1 MLSCNSLIVILV
13 FSSPALAEA
22 PWWDMG
28 RWALSNTEAIAP
40 PPRELTLSLQAFARA
55 LKADKSRTIE
65 EKNDIFRDEVLRAAE
80 IENVKRYG
88 QLVAQMAIEDERPL
102 VGFGWNDLHLTAA
115 QVEAISDIEIPTSLE
130 RQITKDYRHVIAAA
144 LQKYMR
150 PELLTKEMGE
160 PFWFD
165 SRNGGIFADLWEQL
179 DIEPV
184 RLLQGPRIRKELE
197 LDVGQAKAS
206 DALLKRYR
214 ATGRFI
220 FTAKD
225 TDQEREPL
233 AKEELEEIRVKA
245 LADAMEILR
254 DDQKARFKQ
263 ILLQL
268 YLQPKS
274 FPIQALRV
282 LGIDTDE
289 IPDSTQLILE
299 HAAIKRLRL
308 ILFYRDE
315 LEPIVGKRVV
325 DRLIGKPAFRTIR
338 KKRPQLD
345 TDLAQELLAV
355 ANGGSK
361 NLNPRRRDR

>member
-1 MLSCNSLIVILV
+1 MLSRNSLIVFLV
-13 FSSPALAEA
+13 FSSPALAEV
-22 PWWDMG
+22 PWWDAG
-28 RWALSNTEAIAP
+28 RFALDSSEGAGAM
-40 PPRELTLSLQAFARA
+40 PREKRLALQAFAFR
-55 LKADKSRTIE
+55 LEQDTTRPMK

-80 IENVKRYG
+80 IENVRRYG
-88 QLVAQMAIEDERPL
+88 QLVAQVAIERRQIL

-115 QVEAISDIEIPTSLE
+115 QEEAIEHIEIPASLE
-130 RQITKDYRHVIAAA
+130 RQMLEDYRHVIATA
-144 LQKYMR
+144 LRKHIR
-150 PELLTKEMGE
+150 PELLIKELGE

-165 SRNGGIFADLWEQL
+165 SRNGGVYADLWEQP

-233 AKEELEEIRVKA
+233 TKEELEEIRAKA

-263 ILLQL
+263 LLLQL
-268 YLQPKS
+268 YLQPKA

-361 NLNPRRRDR
+361 KSNPRRRDR